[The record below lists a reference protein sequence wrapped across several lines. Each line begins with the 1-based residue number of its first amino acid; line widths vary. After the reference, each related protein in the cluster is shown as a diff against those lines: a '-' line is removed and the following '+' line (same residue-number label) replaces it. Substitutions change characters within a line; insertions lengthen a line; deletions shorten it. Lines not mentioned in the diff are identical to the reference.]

1 MRGRRPGKTG
11 GVFAGI
17 RRGFFLAENDAD
29 GRESFPAVEKS
40 MLNRLQE
47 GLLVF
52 EALGTDS
59 VQYATWLMRSCR
71 LTLWRNAVMV
81 TRSRVWNIRGLAA
94 GIGLVMG
101 AVAIIALPSEP
112 TAFASGVPAG
122 MTQGFSEI
130 VKKVTPAVVNIAVTG
145 GGEGRGRGRK
155 PPIPP
160 GPFGG
165 PPGEDAPE
173 GELPTPP
180 PMPPGGGH
188 GRPDQS
194 AGSGVI
200 FDQNG
205 FIVTNNH
212 VVEGATQI
220 TVTLSDRREFSA
232 KVVGTDPKTDLAVVK
247 IEARDLPSLKW
258 AEYEKLQVGDLVLA
272 VGSPFG
278 LSSTVTLGI
287 ISALGRGNVGIADYE
302 DFIQT
307 DAAINPGNSGG
318 ALVNLSGELIGINT
332 AIFSRT
338 GGSEGIGFAIPSSI
352 ALDIV
357 DSLQKTGKVVRGWM
371 GVAIQEITPALAK
384 SFKLPEQRKGVLIS
398 DVNENGPSHAAGVK
412 RGDVVIAFNGKEVQ
426 NVSQLRNLVA
436 RTMVGKDAQVKVL
449 RDGKEQTIAVKV
461 AERPTDEMLAKKE
474 PSAPKEPVETAKL
487 PDNVLASLRV
497 QGLDT
502 ATMSQLNIPAKMTG
516 VVVTSV
522 ESGGSAEAAGLQR
535 GDVIQEVNHEV
546 VKTLE
551 DYQKASSKLKKDELA
566 VLLLS
571 RQGNNL
577 FVAVNPK

>member
-1 MRGRRPGKTG
+1 
-11 GVFAGI
+11 
-17 RRGFFLAENDAD
+17 
-29 GRESFPAVEKS
+29 
-40 MLNRLQE
+40 MLNSHSSRLTIAAAGFLISVGLT
-47 GLLVF
+47 GLLMQAEV
-52 EALGTDS
+52 S
-59 VQYATWLMRSCR
+59 VH
-71 LTLWRNAVMV
+71 
-81 TRSRVWNIRGLAA
+81 AA
-94 GIGLVMG
+94 G
-101 AVAIIALPSEP
+101 
-112 TAFASGVPAG
+112 VPPPLA
-122 MTQGFSEI
+122 QGFSEI
-130 VKKVTPAVVNIAVTG
+130 VKAVTPAVVNIAVTG
-145 GGEGRGRGRK
+145 GGEGRREGRR
-155 PPIPP
+155 PLPP

-165 PPGEDAPE
+165 PPGEEPPGIE
-173 GELPTPP
+173 PGPP
-180 PMPPGGGH
+180 PFPGPP

-200 FDQNG
+200 LDPNG
-205 FIVTNNH
+205 YIVTNNH
-212 VVEGATQI
+212 VVEGASQI

-232 KVVGTDPKTDLAVVK
+232 KVVGTDPKTDLAVIK
-247 IEARDLPSLKW
+247 IDAKDLPSLKW
-258 AEYEKLQVGDLVLA
+258 GEYDKQHVGDIVLA

-318 ALVNLSGELIGINT
+318 ALINVQGELIGINT

-357 DSLQKTGKVVRGWM
+357 QSLTKTGKVVRGWM

-384 SFKLPEQRKGVLIS
+384 SFKLPDQRKGVLIS
-398 DVNENGPSHAAGVK
+398 DVNENGPSFTAGIK

-426 NVSQLRNLVA
+426 SVSQLRNLVA
-436 RTMVGKDAQVKVL
+436 RTTVGKDAEVKVF
-449 RDGKEQTIAVKV
+449 RDGKEQTLRVKL
-461 AERPTDEMLAKKE
+461 AERPSDEMLARRE
-474 PSAPKEPVETAKL
+474 PAPPPAPGETIKP

-497 QGLDT
+497 QALD
-502 ATMSQLNIPAKMTG
+502 AAIMSQMNIPAKTAG
-516 VVVTSV
+516 VVVSSV
-522 ESGGSAEAAGLQR
+522 ETGSPAEAAGLQR

-546 VKTLE
+546 VKSLE
-551 DYQKASSKLKKDELA
+551 DYQKAATKVKKEEMV

>member
-1 MRGRRPGKTG
+1 M
-11 GVFAGI
+11 VMWS
-17 RRGFFLAENDAD
+17 
-29 GRESFPAVEKS
+29 REK
-40 MLNRLQE
+40 
-47 GLLVF
+47 
-52 EALGTDS
+52 
-59 VQYATWLMRSCR
+59 
-71 LTLWRNAVMV
+71 NA
-81 TRSRVWNIRGLAA
+81 I
-94 GIGLVMG
+94 
-101 AVAIIALPSEP
+101 IIALVFLCVVAVACSTLP
-112 TAFASGVPAG
+112 TGSTAVAAGVPPSMA
-122 MTQGFSEI
+122 QGFSDI

-145 GGEGRGRGRK
+145 GGEGGRGRR
-155 PPIPP
+155 PLPP

-165 PPGEDAPE
+165 PPGEEPPG

-180 PMPPGGGH
+180 PVPPPGPH

-200 FDQNG
+200 LDSSG
-205 FIVTNNH
+205 YIVTNNH
-212 VVEGATQI
+212 VVEGASQI

-232 KVVGTDPKTDLAVVK
+232 KIIGTDPKTDLAVIK
-247 IEARDLPSLKW
+247 IEAKDLPALKW

-272 VGSPFG
+272 IGSPFG

-318 ALVNLSGELIGINT
+318 ALVNVNGDLIGINT

-357 DSLQKTGKVVRGWM
+357 ESLQKTGKVVRGWM

-398 DVNENGPSHAAGVK
+398 DVNENGPSYEAGIK
-412 RGDVVIAFNGKEVQ
+412 RGDVVIAFNGKDVQ
-426 NVSQLRNLVA
+426 SVSQLRNLVA
-436 RTMVGKDAQVKVL
+436 RTIVGKDAQVKIL
-449 RDGKEQTIAVKV
+449 RDGKEQTMNVKV
-461 AERPTDEMLAKKE
+461 AERPSDEMLARKE
-474 PSAPKEPVETAKL
+474 PAPKEPTETIKP
-487 PDNVLASLRV
+487 PDNVLAALRI
-497 QGLDT
+497 QALDP
-502 ATMSQLNIPAKMTG
+502 AMMSQMNIPAKTTG
-516 VVVTSV
+516 VVITSV
-522 ESGGSAEAAGLQR
+522 EAGSSAEAAGLQR

-546 VKTLE
+546 VKSLD
-551 DYQKASSKLKKDELA
+551 DYQKAAGKIKKDELA

>member
-1 MRGRRPGKTG
+1 MVNWSQQATKLLIGSGLI
-11 GVFAGI
+11 VWALAGS
-17 RRGFFLAENDAD
+17 GCASSA
-29 GRESFPAVEKS
+29 S
-40 MLNRLQE
+40 
-47 GLLVF
+47 
-52 EALGTDS
+52 
-59 VQYATWLMRSCR
+59 
-71 LTLWRNAVMV
+71 
-81 TRSRVWNIRGLAA
+81 AA
-94 GIGLVMG
+94 G
-101 AVAIIALPSEP
+101 
-112 TAFASGVPAG
+112 VPPAWA
-122 MTQGFSEI
+122 QGFSDI
-130 VKKVTPAVVNIAVTG
+130 VKKTTPAVVNIAVTG
-145 GGEGRGRGRK
+145 GGEGSRRRGGA
-155 PPIPP
+155 PPNPFGTPPP
-160 GPFGG
+160 GDEPGG
-165 PPGEDAPE
+165 GE
-173 GELPTPP
+173 GPTPP
-180 PMPPGGGH
+180 PIPHGPPMPH

-200 FDQNG
+200 LDANG

-220 TVTLSDRREFSA
+220 TVTLSDRREFTA
-232 KVVGTDPKTDLAVVK
+232 KVVGTDPKTDLAVIK
-247 IEARDLPSLKW
+247 IDAKDLPSLKW
-258 AEYEKLQVGDLVLA
+258 AEYDKLQVGDLVLA

-318 ALVNLSGELIGINT
+318 ALVNMNGELIGINT

-412 RGDVVIAFNGKEVQ
+412 RGDVVVAFNGKEVQ
-426 NVSQLRNLVA
+426 SVSQLRNLVA

-449 RDGKEQTIAVKV
+449 REGKEQLITVKV
-461 AERPTDEMLAKKE
+461 AERPSDEMLAKKE
-474 PSAPKEPVETAKL
+474 AAPPKDAGETMKL

-497 QGLDT
+497 QTLDN
-502 ATMSQLNIPAKMTG
+502 ALMSQLNISAKTVG
-516 VVVTSV
+516 VVITSV
-522 ESGGSAEAAGLQR
+522 EPGGPAEAAGLQR
-535 GDVIQEVNHEV
+535 GDVIQEVNHEPI
-546 VKTLE
+546 KTLS
-551 DYQKASSKLKKDELA
+551 DYQKAAEKIKKDELA
-566 VLLLS
+566 VLLVN
-571 RQGNNL
+571 RQGNSL
-577 FVAVNPK
+577 FVAINPK

>member
-1 MRGRRPGKTG
+1 
-11 GVFAGI
+11 
-17 RRGFFLAENDAD
+17 
-29 GRESFPAVEKS
+29 
-40 MLNRLQE
+40 
-47 GLLVF
+47 
-52 EALGTDS
+52 
-59 VQYATWLMRSCR
+59 
-71 LTLWRNAVMV
+71 MV
-81 TRSRVWNIRGLAA
+81 TPSKGGNVQGLIV
-94 GIGLVMG
+94 GIGLVVSAF
-101 AVAIIALPSEP
+101 AVAVLPSEP
-112 TAFASGVPAG
+112 AAVAAGVPVG
-122 MTQGFSEI
+122 MAQGFSEI

-155 PPIPP
+155 PPAPP

-165 PPGEDAPE
+165 PPGEEAPE

-180 PMPPGGGH
+180 PMPPGGH

-200 FDQNG
+200 FDPNG

-247 IEARDLPSLKW
+247 IETKDLPALKW
-258 AEYEKLQVGDLVLA
+258 AEYDKLEVGDLVLA

-318 ALVNLSGELIGINT
+318 ALVNLNGDLIGINT

-398 DVNENGPSHAAGVK
+398 DVNENGPSQAAGIR

-461 AERPTDEMLAKKE
+461 AERPTDEMLARKE
-474 PSAPKEPVETAKL
+474 PATPKEPVETVKP

-497 QGLDT
+497 QALDV

-522 ESGGSAEAAGLQR
+522 EGGGPAEAAGLQR

-551 DYQKASSKLKKDELA
+551 DYQKASVKLKKDELA

-577 FVAVNPK
+577 FVAINPK

>member
-1 MRGRRPGKTG
+1 MVMWSWEKNALLALVCLCVVAVACSTLPTG
-11 GVFAGI
+11 
-17 RRGFFLAENDAD
+17 
-29 GRESFPAVEKS
+29 S
-40 MLNRLQE
+40 M
-47 GLLVF
+47 
-52 EALGTDS
+52 AS
-59 VQYATWLMRSCR
+59 
-71 LTLWRNAVMV
+71 
-81 TRSRVWNIRGLAA
+81 AA
-94 GIGLVMG
+94 GVP
-101 AVAIIALPSEP
+101 PSM
-112 TAFASGVPAG
+112 A
-122 MTQGFSEI
+122 QGFSEI

-145 GGEGRGRGRK
+145 GGEAGGRGRR
-155 PPIPP
+155 PLPP

-165 PPGEDAPE
+165 PPGEEPPG

-180 PMPPGGGH
+180 PMPPPGPH

-194 AGSGVI
+194 AGSGVVL
-200 FDQNG
+200 DPTG
-205 FIVTNNH
+205 YIVTNNH

-220 TVTLSDRREFSA
+220 TVTLSDRREFPA
-232 KVVGTDPKTDLAVVK
+232 KIIGTDPKTDLAVIK
-247 IEARDLPSLKW
+247 IEAKDLPALKW
-258 AEYEKLQVGDLVLA
+258 AEYDKLQVGDLVLA
-272 VGSPFG
+272 IGSPFG

-318 ALVNLSGELIGINT
+318 ALINMNGDLIGINT

-357 DSLQKTGKVVRGWM
+357 ESLQKTGKVVRGWM

-398 DVNENGPSHAAGVK
+398 DVNENGPSHEAGIK
-412 RGDVVIAFNGKEVQ
+412 RGDIVVAFNGKDVQ
-426 NVSQLRNLVA
+426 SVSQLRNLVA
-436 RTMVGKDAQVKVL
+436 RTVVGKDAQVKIL
-449 RDGKEQTIAVKV
+449 RDGKEQTLNVKV
-461 AERPTDEMLAKKE
+461 AERPSDEMLAKKE
-474 PSAPKEPVETAKL
+474 PAPKEPTETIKP
-487 PDNVLASLRV
+487 PDNVLAALRI
-497 QGLDT
+497 QPLDP
-502 ATMSQLNIPAKMTG
+502 ATMSQMNIPAKTTG
-516 VVVTSV
+516 VVVASV
-522 ESGGSAEAAGLQR
+522 EAGSSAEAAGLQR

-546 VKTLE
+546 VKSVD
-551 DYQKASSKLKKDELA
+551 DYQKAASKIKKDELA